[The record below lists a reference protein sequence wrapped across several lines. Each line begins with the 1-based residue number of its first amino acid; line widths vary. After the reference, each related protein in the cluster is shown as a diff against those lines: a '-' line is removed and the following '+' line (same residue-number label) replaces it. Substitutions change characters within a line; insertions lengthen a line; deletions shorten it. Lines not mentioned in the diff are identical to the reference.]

1 MYICTWHIILKSSF
15 SSLSQTVLL
24 NQYWFRA
31 LNTLSDWMLKV
42 AAQALSNLSVKTH
55 ISDDVMDG
63 TLHILWNL
71 HGQNIK
77 YDRTGGT
84 DRKTD

>member
-1 MYICTWHIILKSSF
+1 
-15 SSLSQTVLL
+15 
-24 NQYWFRA
+24 
-31 LNTLSDWMLKV
+31 MLKV